1 MIGRIVSKANDKFLF
16 KYSLLNSQELSVL
29 SVLPPDSTRVRFN
42 KSVWTSKSSF
52 TLTADLQSKLSDDFL
67 SFTRYFL
74 DIITDAGRE
83 LLEFQ
88 CFLHPAVALDSLI
101 ESDGVKH
108 NKGDD
113 LMGLQCLLL
122 LKPFCN
128 FHYQKKSLL
137 KRYSFYFPNASCK
150 QRGKEMQPTTAVS
163 D

>member
-1 MIGRIVSKANDKFLF
+1 ML
-16 KYSLLNSQELSVL
+16 SLTNPCELAS
-29 SVLPPDSTRVRFN
+29 LP
-42 KSVWTSKSSF
+42 F
-52 TLTADLQSKLSDDFL
+52 TLTADLQSKPSDDFL

-137 KRYSFYFPNASCK
+137 KHYSFYFPNASCK
-150 QRGKEMQPTTAVS
+150 QRGRKCSPHQLCQANLERNEVLILCEAPLKCSSFLNDERTKGHCSFTM
-163 D
+163 

>member
-1 MIGRIVSKANDKFLF
+1 MA
-16 KYSLLNSQELSVL
+16 
-29 SVLPPDSTRVRFN
+29 
-42 KSVWTSKSSF
+42 
-52 TLTADLQSKLSDDFL
+52 
-67 SFTRYFL
+67 YFL

-122 LKPFCN
+122 LTHPKSSFSL
-128 FHYQKKSLL
+128 QTSSLL
-137 KRYSFYFPNASCK
+137 MACRVSSRSFSTP
-150 QRGKEMQPTTAVS
+150 EMERLIHYGL
-163 D
+163 

>member
-1 MIGRIVSKANDKFLF
+1 M
-16 KYSLLNSQELSVL
+16 L
-29 SVLPPDSTRVRFN
+29 SVLPPDSTRVVFN

-150 QRGKEMQPTTAVS
+150 QRGKEMQPTPAVS
-163 D
+163 G